1 MNEQE
6 LRAQLDELIIAIE
19 SIPAADA
26 EKKRLQSLVENIEA
40 QLSNAVVE
48 GEPESLADQ
57 VDGMVSSFEADHPT
71 VAGILNNIMVTL
83 TSMGI

>member
-6 LRAQLDELIIAIE
+6 LRLQLDQLMTAIE
-19 SIPAADA
+19 KIPAADA
-26 EKKRLQSLVENIEA
+26 EKLRLLGLVENIER
-40 QLSNAVVE
+40 QLGNSVVE

-71 VAGILNNIMVTL
+71 IAGILNNIMVTL
-83 TSMGI
+83 TSMGV